1 MTTKALW
8 LLCFIIRSSCSSA
21 AGKFH
26 TRSGAGAHQPEVLG
40 EVKGFSSDSLQS
52 SRSPASCST
61 DHVKARE
68 RNISTRLRVGNVN
81 CSIYFAGVRKNE
93 EHLPE
98 AGRQLVPR
106 ILPAPACRWSLPSFC
121 MGDFSIGVWSCPLF
135 SFSALI
141 NYRSR
146 VYPLQQAV
154 ENKCMSYFWS

>member
-52 SRSPASCST
+52 SRSPASSST

-81 CSIYFAGVRKNE
+81 CSIYLLGSGRMRSTCPKQAGSWCRASC
-93 EHLPE
+93 LRRP
-98 AGRQLVPR
+98 AGEV
-106 ILPAPACRWSLPSFC
+106 CLPSAW
-121 MGDFSIGVWSCPLF
+121 GISPLVCGR
-135 SFSALI
+135 AL
-141 NYRSR
+141 YS
-146 VYPLQQAV
+146 L
-154 ENKCMSYFWS
+154 SLH